1 VARTTRAAQEGIVQ
15 ASEAGDPTLYCYL
28 FIMPS
33 GMEPKLTTKMYERQI
48 GPFGC
53 DAYDI
58 LSNASFNIGQAVT
71 TVVPGSFSCEHGGK
85 WGTALNTENFIRVWQ
100 TMFSLGQWQSY
111 DWSIKND
118 ADAVFF
124 PPRFLDL
131 VTGRSG
137 LMAAVPTG
145 PVYLNNCQW
154 GMHGPVEA
162 VSNEAMGMYFQSG
175 TTVCADILQRAMT
188 SELPAGADEAEYSF
202 GEDQFMR
209 ECLEELGVTKVD
221 AMPHIL
227 SERYACGERPQDCG
241 DARVTFHAFKNVPEF
256 MVCLNY
262 AEVTGESSWPVYHK
276 ASDAAVAASQIGWM
290 APEDAAEAVPQEGG
304 DAQAAD
310 FTGYPAET

>member
-1 VARTTRAAQEGIVQ
+1 MSNTEAFFGLKVPEGQDRRELYKSQYRAIYTYKMSAQELDSAFRDV
-15 ASEAGDPTLYCYL
+15 L
-28 FIMPS
+28 
-33 GMEPKLTTKMYERQI
+33 
-48 GPFGC
+48 
-53 DAYDI
+53 
-58 LSNASFNIGQAVT
+58 
-71 TVVPGSFSCEHGGK
+71 GS
-85 WGTALNTENFIRVWQ
+85 
-100 TMFSLGQWQSY
+100 
-111 DWSIKND
+111 DWTIKND
-118 ADAVFF
+118 ADAIFF
-124 PPRFLDL
+124 PQRFLDL
-131 VTGRSG
+131 VTGQTE
-137 LMAAVPTG
+137 LMDMVPEG

-175 TTVCADILQRAMT
+175 TTVCADILQRANT
-188 SELPAGADEAEYSF
+188 AELPAGADEAEYSF

-276 ASDAAVAASQIGWM
+276 ASDAAVAASQTGWM
-290 APEDAAEAVPQEGG
+290 TPEEAAEDDEALEASRSVRSDEQAPTVPG
-304 DAQAAD
+304 DHACRLCMAAW
-310 FTGYPAET
+310 